1 MKYFVSYIREGT
13 YNDAVITLKDKI
25 VDEEGI
31 RKLKGEIRTK
41 HIHNARITILNF
53 KELN

>member
-1 MKYFVSYIREGT
+1 MKYFVSYIMEGE
-13 YNDAVITLKDKI
+13 YHEAVIVLKDKI

-31 RKLKGEIRTK
+31 KRLKEEISTK
-41 HIHNARITILNF
+41 HIHGVRIVVLNF